1 MMDFLKQYLK
11 IISYVCTGLV
21 FVFASFYILANL
33 YHYYELRKD
42 YLVSFNNNEL
52 TMIVDSNLAQIEAN
66 LNSYNQQTYKGK
78 VSNSN
83 MLMVKQNLTN
93 CVDAFNNE
101 TVNNLRSKNKITII
115 DVYNLRESYEN
126 DILNKCIV
134 NNLSWL
140 TAVDDSYGS
149 KYLVNNKDITT
160 LYVDS
165 LLTANTSYLKK
176 DLLNNSSYYYNTSIA
191 SSSVKDNT
199 RDGFYEVM
207 DAYNRASKF
216 VLYVSNWYKL
226 EAEGKYD

>member
-1 MMDFLKQYLK
+1 MDFLKQYLK

-42 YLVSFNNNEL
+42 YLSSFNNNEL
-52 TMIVDSNLAQIEAN
+52 TMIVDSNLANVEAN
-66 LNSYNQQTYKGK
+66 INMYNPETYNGK
-78 VSNSN
+78 VSKNN
-83 MLMVKQNLTN
+83 MFMVKQNLSN
-93 CVDAFNNE
+93 CINAFNND
-101 TVNNLRSKNKITII
+101 TVKELRSKNKITII
-115 DVYNLRESYEN
+115 DVYKLRESYEN

-134 NNLSWL
+134 SNLSWL
-140 TAVDDSYGS
+140 TTVDESYGS
-149 KYLVNNKDITT
+149 KYLVDNKDITT
-160 LYVDS
+160 LYIDS
-165 LLTANTSYLKK
+165 LLTVYTSYLKK
-176 DLLNNSSYYYNTSIA
+176 DLLNNSSYFYNTSIA
-191 SSSVKDNT
+191 SQSVKDNT

>member
-1 MMDFLKQYLK
+1 MDFLKQYLK

-42 YLVSFNNNEL
+42 YLASYNNDEL
-52 TMIVDSNLAQIEAN
+52 TMIIDSNLAKIES
-66 LNSYNQQTYKGK
+66 NSNIYNPAAYHGK
-78 VSNSN
+78 ISNSN
-83 MLMVKQNLTN
+83 MLMIKQNLSN
-93 CVDAFNNE
+93 CVNAFNNE
-101 TVNNLRSKNKITII
+101 TVNELRSKNKITII
-115 DVYNLRESYEN
+115 DVYKLRESYEN
-126 DILNKCIV
+126 DVLNKCIV

-140 TAVDDSYGS
+140 TTVDDSFGS
-149 KYLVNNKDITT
+149 KYLVNNKEITS
-160 LYVDS
+160 LYIDS
-165 LLTANTSYLKK
+165 LLTAYTSYLKK

-191 SSSVKDNT
+191 SSSIKDNT